1 MAINSGVR
9 LRTRL
14 RVRARRNGEG
24 LQQATA
30 PRARRGFTLV
40 SMIVATILLTVGIL
54 ALGNANTNTI
64 KNQTLA
70 QNRTNA
76 LAIARAY
83 LEEVRSRDPWT
94 LESESA
100 VKVAADGQPDS
111 QGPYSRSMV
120 VSEERSNLLLIEMFV
135 EFPRAGQPVRL
146 ATYQYR
152 GSGIS
157 GAP

>member
-1 MAINSGVR
+1 MRTQGTGVATNSAI
-9 LRTRL
+9 T
-14 RVRARRNGEG
+14 
-24 LQQATA
+24 
-30 PRARRGFTLV
+30 PRAREGFTLV
-40 SMIVATILLTVGIL
+40 SMIVAIILLTVGIL

-94 LESESA
+94 LVSESA
-100 VKVAADGQPDS
+100 VKVAADGQPS
-111 QGPYSRSMV
+111 GAGPYSRSMV
-120 VSEERSNLLLIEMFV
+120 VTEERSNLLLIEMFV

-152 GSGIS
+152 GNGIS
-157 GAP
+157 GAQ

>member
-1 MAINSGVR
+1 
-9 LRTRL
+9 LRAQRGG
-14 RVRARRNGEG
+14 A
-24 LQQATA
+24 ATNVA
-30 PRARRGFTLV
+30 ASPRARRGFTLV

-94 LESESA
+94 LGSESA
-100 VKVAADGQPDS
+100 VKVAADGQLDS

-120 VSEERSNLLLIEMFV
+120 VTEERSNLLLIEMFV